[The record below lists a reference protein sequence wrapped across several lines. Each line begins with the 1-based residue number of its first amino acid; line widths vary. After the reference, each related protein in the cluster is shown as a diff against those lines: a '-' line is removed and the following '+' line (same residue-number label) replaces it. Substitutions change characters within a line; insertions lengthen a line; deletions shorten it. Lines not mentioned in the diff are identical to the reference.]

1 MHFAFKGFHR
11 YSSSSNYNQ
20 RNQSH
25 KPNAFEEIND
35 FRKRSK
41 IWRNVCQNAKKFH
54 SIPIILRST
63 NFDDSL
69 RELAYEVVFICD
81 YKFNGT
87 NLTHRNSVAE
97 CISVDRSFQAP
108 CFGYLYSKGRNP
120 DTAISIGDC
129 GSDENDR
136 ASLI

>member
-1 MHFAFKGFHR
+1 LHFAFKGFHR

-25 KPNAFEEIND
+25 KPN
-35 FRKRSK
+35 

-69 RELAYEVVFICD
+69 RELAYEVTKQALETYVIE
-81 YKFNGT
+81 NE
-87 NLTHRNSVAE
+87 VASHIKRRFDAYAGPPWH
-97 CISVDRSFQAP
+97 CIV
-108 CFGYLYSKGRNP
+108 GRNFGSHVEY
-120 DTAISIGDC
+120 DLYIHFSYDRFAIILFKC
-129 GSDENDR
+129 G
-136 ASLI
+136 